1 MKVIMIHHGWAV
13 IRKQHA
19 RAVIRIH
26 HAMAVI
32 RIHQS
37 RAVMEWNELFT
48 KHGFQ
53 QTDWLEIDVSLVVVG
68 L

>member
-1 MKVIMIHHGWAV
+1 MKVIMIHHAWAV

-26 HAMAVI
+26 HARAVI

-53 QTDWLEIDVSLVVVG
+53 QTVRLEIDVSLVVAG